1 MNSKPLPK
9 SVLWQDD
16 KLYLLDQTK
25 LPHVEEIFC
34 CERIESVH
42 EAICALRVRGAPAI
56 GIAAAYGLVVGLTE
70 HVSLSALRER
80 VDYLVGARP
89 TAVNLAWA
97 VERVYRY
104 AAAWA
109 EKHDDQIPVALLCD
123 EAKLIHSED
132 AASCRNIGL
141 HGLPLITANSN
152 WLTHCNAG
160 ALAVSELGTA
170 LAPFYTA
177 ADAGVQ
183 FHVYVD
189 ETRPLLQGARLTS
202 FELGRAGI
210 LNTLICD
217 NAAAHVMSLG
227 KVDGVIVGADRI
239 AANGD
244 VANKIGT
251 LGLAILCGYY
261 DIPFYVAA
269 PTSTIDLDTTD
280 GKQILIEERS
290 AHEVT
295 TFGAA
300 QVASLDTK
308 VFNPAFDVTP
318 SHLVKGII
326 TEQGM
331 TTAPF
336 EQNLGRLFDVNSS
349 TTH

>member
-1 MNSKPLPK
+1 MNIKPLPK
-9 SVLWQDD
+9 SVVWQDD

-25 LPHVEEIFC
+25 LPHVEETFC
-34 CERIESVH
+34 CEQIESVH

-56 GIAAAYGLVVGLTE
+56 GIAAAYGLIVGLAE
-70 HVSLSALRER
+70 NVALSALRER
-80 VDYLVGARP
+80 VDYLIGARP

-97 VERVYRY
+97 VERVYRC
-104 AAAWA
+104 AVVLA
-109 EKHDDQIPVALLCD
+109 ETYDDEIPVGLLCD
-123 EAKLIHSED
+123 EAKRIHNED
-132 AASCRNIGL
+132 ATSCRNIGV
-141 HGLPLITANSN
+141 HGLPLIKANSN

-177 ADAGVQ
+177 AEAGFQ

-210 LNTLICD
+210 SNTLICD

-227 KVDGVIVGADRI
+227 QVDGVLVGADRI

-251 LGLAILCGYY
+251 LGLAILCKYY

-269 PTSTIDLDTTD
+269 PTSTIDLGTAE
-280 GKQILIEERS
+280 GKQILIEERG
-290 AHEVT
+290 AQEVT
-295 TFGAA
+295 QFGTA
-300 QVASLDTK
+300 QVATLDTK

-318 SHLVKGII
+318 SNLVKGII
-326 TEQGM
+326 TEQGI
-331 TTAPF
+331 TTAPY
-336 EQNLGRLFDVNSS
+336 EQSLAQLFAPNPTD
-349 TTH
+349 

>member
-1 MNSKPLPK
+1 MTSKPLPK
-9 SVLWQDD
+9 SVRWHDK

-25 LPHVEEIFC
+25 LPHIEESFC
-34 CERIESVH
+34 CEQIETVH
-42 EAICALRVRGAPAI
+42 EAICSLRVRGAPAI
-56 GIAAAYGLVVGLTE
+56 GIAAAYGLVVGLKD
-70 HVSLSALRER
+70 VVALPELRRR
-80 VDYLVGARP
+80 VDYLIGARP

-104 AAAWA
+104 AVALAKTDG
-109 EKHDDQIPVALLCD
+109 EISVALLCD
-123 EAKLIHSED
+123 EAKRIHSED
-132 AASCRNIGL
+132 AASCQNIGL
-141 HGLPLITANSN
+141 YGLPLIEAGSN

-177 ADAGVQ
+177 SDAGID

-210 LNTLICD
+210 SNTLICD

-227 KVDGVIVGADRI
+227 QIDGVIVGADRI

-251 LGLAILCGYY
+251 LGLAILCEHY

-269 PTSTIDLDTTD
+269 PTSTIDLATTE
-280 GKQILIEERS
+280 GSQIHIEERG
-290 AHEVT
+290 AKEVMQ
-295 TFGAA
+295 FGDA
-300 QVASLDTK
+300 QVAAKDTK

-318 SHLVKGII
+318 SNLVKSII
-326 TEQGM
+326 TEQGI

-336 EQNLGRLFDVNSS
+336 EKNLALLFDTN
-349 TTH
+349 TDT